1 MRKVLST
8 AIVTG
13 LVLSFSIPAN
23 AEFSIGADVVSRYVW
38 RGALL
43 DDNLAV
49 QPFLS
54 YGHDMGSGSLEIGAW
69 GSFAATASGAN
80 ENDLYIT
87 YSTGPIAVTLTDY
100 YFPNGG
106 TSDFF
111 EYGDKEAVHQLEVMG
126 AFAQGPIGI
135 TGAAILSGDPDTPIY
150 IEGSYEFMS
159 DDDVS
164 ASVTAALGTE
174 AYYTSDGDPAL
185 INVGL
190 GVSKGDYT
198 AQYIL
203 NPDIEQSWLVIMKS
217 F

>member
-1 MRKVLST
+1 MRKVLSA
-8 AIVTG
+8 AILAG
-13 LVLSFSIPAN
+13 LTLSVSGPAN
-23 AEFSIGADVVSRYVW
+23 AEFGIGADVVSRYVW

-49 QPFLS
+49 QPHLS
-54 YGHDMGSGSLEIGAW
+54 YSSGSLEIGAW

-87 YSTGPIAVTLTDY
+87 YATGPIAVTLTDY

-106 TSDFF
+106 ATDFF

-126 AFAQGPIGI
+126 SYGQGPLGL
-135 TGAAILSGDPDTPIY
+135 TGAVILTGDPDTPIY
-150 IEGSYEFMS
+150 VEGSYEFIS
-159 DDDVS
+159 DDVS